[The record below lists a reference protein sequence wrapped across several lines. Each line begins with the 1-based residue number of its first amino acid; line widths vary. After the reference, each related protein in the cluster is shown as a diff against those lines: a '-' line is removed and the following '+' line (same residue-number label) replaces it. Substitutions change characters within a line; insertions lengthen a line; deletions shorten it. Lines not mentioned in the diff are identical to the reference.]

1 MILDIP
7 ALISGYE
14 ITECTK
20 SDDADLCETYKG
32 TSKQQKPVII
42 VVYNMKA
49 IERSSSKAAYFWKSS
64 CYQLL
69 CSPSFLPLL
78 DQIRIKNKD
87 RNIQIMV
94 FKTIP
99 SMLTL
104 EEKLSLGNIKEEDA
118 WNIIMDLVIGVREYS
133 YKCKAVTHL
142 DLNSNTIYVYQDK
155 RGKLRGIITSF
166 KMSPS
171 SDKRQQFSL
180 ALLVTKILQGST
192 QDDTAATLNSSIKQ
206 KPNNSLQGDFIL
218 CIKKALYSN
227 PNKRYLSL
235 EDFMKALIHFC
246 PFQMPTTFECF
257 GKP

>member
-14 ITECTK
+14 ITECTI
-20 SDDADLCETYKG
+20 SDDAGLLEIYKG
-32 TSKQQKPVII
+32 TSKLQEPVII

-49 IERSSSKAAYFWKSS
+49 IERSSSKAAYYWESS

-87 RNIQIMV
+87 RNIQMMV

-99 SMLTL
+99 SMQTL
-104 EEKLSLGNIKEEDA
+104 DEKLSLRNIKEEDA
-118 WNIIMDLVIGVREYS
+118 WNIIMDIVIGIKELS
-133 YKCKAVTHL
+133 YKCKTTTHL

-155 RGKLRGIITSF
+155 RGKLRGIITTF
-166 KMSPS
+166 QMSPS
-171 SDKRQQFSL
+171 SDKSQQFSL

-192 QDDTAATLNSSIKQ
+192 LDDTAATQNSSIKQ
-206 KPNNSLQGDFIL
+206 LSNNSLQGDLAL
-218 CIKKALYSN
+218 CIKKALDSN

-235 EDFMKALIHFC
+235 DDFIKALIHFC

>member
-7 ALISGYE
+7 ALISGYK
-14 ITECTK
+14 ITECIK
-20 SDDADLCETYKG
+20 PDDAGLLEIYKG
-32 TSKQQKPVII
+32 ISKQQKPVII

-49 IERSSSKAAYFWKSS
+49 IERSSSKAACFWELS

-78 DQIRIKNKD
+78 DQISIKNKD

-133 YKCKAVTHL
+133 YKCKAVAHL
-142 DLNSNTIYVYQDK
+142 NLNSNTIYVYQDK

-166 KMSPS
+166 QISPS
-171 SDKRQQFSL
+171 SDKSQQFSL

-192 QDDTAATLNSSIKQ
+192 QGDTAATLNSSIKQ
-206 KPNNSLQGDFIL
+206 KPNNSLQGDLAL
-218 CIKKALYSN
+218 CIKKALDSN

-235 EDFMKALIHFC
+235 DDFIKALIHYC
-246 PFQMPTTFECF
+246 PFLMPTTFECF